1 MPNIILTGFM
11 GSGKTTVGEVLSRR
25 LDWPLIDM
33 DTEIEREEE
42 MKISEI
48 FSTLGEPAFRDMET
62 EMAEKLSTLNDVVI
76 STGGGV
82 VLRETNISHLRRN
95 GRIICLMARPETV
108 YERIKDN
115 HDRPLLKGNDPMGK
129 IHELLEFRMPYYRN
143 ADMIIDTDDLTPDEI
158 VLNIIDGLMSA
169 TQKA

>member
-129 IHELLEFRMPYYRN
+129 IRELLEFRMPYYRN
-143 ADMIIDTDDLTPDEI
+143 ADMIIDTDNLTPDEI
-158 VLNIIDGLMSA
+158 VLSIIDGLMSA